1 MSGAEIRNRL
11 LEDLAVG
18 DEAVL
23 EGRLEDR
30 DIRLFAAFVGD
41 LDPEN
46 MDRAFASDPAFSDF
60 AGPGQWAL
68 GLLQSLIIAQ
78 LPGPGTKI
86 LKQRLAFGPPVAI
99 GTRLRAHIR
108 VAEKDAKAGTVALD
122 CRCEGEDG
130 ICHVEG
136 RIVVQAPDQPYSHRR
151 GKLPSVQPP
160 AQPDR
165 FARLVE
171 QAQAGPP
178 VRMAV
183 VQPVDA
189 ASLEGALAS
198 ADAGLI
204 EPVLVGPRKRIA
216 EVAKDLG
223 RSLGD
228 HECVDAPDAK
238 AAAKHAAQL
247 AAEGRVA
254 ALMKGAL
261 HTDSLMEAVLDLKA
275 LRGPRRVS
283 HVFAMD
289 VPAYERL
296 LFISDA
302 AINIRPSLEE
312 LRDIVQN
319 VIDLAH
325 ALGIEEPRV
334 ALLSAV
340 ETVTEKLESTIIAAA
355 LCKMADRGAITG
367 ALLDGPLAFDNAVSK
382 QAAQIK
388 GLRSAVAGQADILI
402 VPDLVSGNILAKD
415 LDYLAGAEAAGIVLG
430 AKVPIALTSRAD
442 SVIERRAS
450 AAIAAILAH
459 RQAARDG

>member
-1 MSGAEIRNRL
+1 MSDDEIRNL
-11 LEDLAVG
+11 VFDDLAVD
-18 DEAVL
+18 DEAAL
-23 EGRLEDR
+23 EHRLEDR

-41 LDPEN
+41 IDPEN
-46 MDRAFASDPAFSDF
+46 MDRAFASDTAFSDF
-60 AGPGQWAL
+60 AGSGQWAL
-68 GLLQSLIIAQ
+68 GLLQCLIIAR
-78 LPGPGTKI
+78 LPGPGTK
-86 LKQRLAFGPPVAI
+86 LVKQHLAFGPPLEV
-99 GTRLRAHIR
+99 GTQIRARIR
-108 VAEKDAKAGTVALD
+108 VAEKNADTGTIALD
-122 CRCEGEDG
+122 CRVEDTAG
-130 ICHVEG
+130 ACHIKG
-136 RIVVQAPDQPYSHRR
+136 RIFVQAPEQPYRHRR
-151 GKLPSVQPP
+151 GKLPSVKPS

-171 QAQAGPP
+171 QAQSGPP

-183 VQPVDA
+183 VQPIDA

-204 EPVLVGPRKRIA
+204 DPVLVGPRERITNA
-216 EVAKDLG
+216 AKGLG
-223 RSLGD
+223 RGI
-228 HECVDAPDAK
+228 ERYQCIDAQDAA

-247 AAEGRVA
+247 AAEGQVD

-261 HTDSLMEAVLDLKA
+261 HTDSLMEAVFGLKA

-302 AINIRPSLEE
+302 AINIRPNLAE

-319 VIDLAH
+319 AIDLAH

-340 ETVTEKLESTIIAAA
+340 ETVTEKLESTVNAAA

-367 ALLDGPLAFDNAVSK
+367 AVLDGPLAFDNAVSK

-459 RQAARDG
+459 RQAARDD